1 MVSIHKCTPSLIDVF
16 LIQVK
21 KSRIPL
27 AGKGLFAVK
36 DFKMGDILTVSPTM
50 ILPKDQVSNVG
61 IEHKDIIQNYCI
73 ASPNVSNIVFFPFAL
88 GAMANHASAAKGTAN
103 MKLEWYW
110 WNQEEKEIKMSTS
123 AADLK
128 SAEFAQLDIAY
139 IALRDIYAGEELT
152 YDYGDDWAQSW
163 TNHLASL
170 NQWYINTA
178 ARDEYENDHKI
189 VPNELGASEKP
200 KFLYFIASEDL
211 FLPIW
216 KAESAKLI
224 AETEKIAAEALVA
237 SEAAEIHS
245 ENENEVLQIDVSNKQ
260 KVTSDTIREKSVTVM
275 LETGSR
281 FNVSA
286 IDVVEKSPPT
296 VETSFQISIGAS
308 SMVA

>member
-1 MVSIHKCTPSLIDVF
+1 M
-16 LIQVK
+16 QVK
-21 KSRIPL
+21 KSHIPL

-36 DFKMGDILTVSPTM
+36 DFKMGDTLTVSPTL

-61 IEHKDIIQNYCI
+61 IELKDVIQNYCI
-73 ASPNVSNIVFFPFAL
+73 ASPDVLNIVFYPFGL
-88 GAMANHASAAKGTAN
+88 GAMANHASAIKGTAN

-110 WNQEEKEIKMSTS
+110 WNEEEKEIKMNTS
-123 AADLK
+123 AADLESK
-128 SAEFAQLDIAY
+128 KFAQLDIAY

-178 ARDEYENDHKI
+178 VRDKYENDHKI
-189 VPNELGASEKP
+189 VPNEVILGASEKP

-224 AETEKIAAEALVA
+224 AEADKITAEALLA
-237 SEAAEIHS
+237 SEATEI
-245 ENENEVLQIDVSNKQ
+245 EPILDAGE
-260 KVTSDTIREKSVTVM
+260 
-275 LETGSR
+275 
-281 FNVSA
+281 A
-286 IDVVEKSPPT
+286 VEKL
-296 VETSFQISIGAS
+296 EISEFE
-308 SMVA
+308 V